1 MPAMSIR
8 RVHHPFRALRH
19 WNYRLYFFGQL
30 ISLSGT
36 WMQTIAQNWLVYR
49 LTGSPVSLGVMNGL
63 SVLPLLPMALFGGSL
78 ADRFPRR
85 WLIVITQSL
94 MMGQAFL
101 LAWLTWSGRIQVWH
115 VWAMAML
122 LAAFQMLDVPARQAF
137 VVEMVGEEDLGNAI
151 ALNSSLFNFARI
163 IGPSLAG
170 LVVATLGEAMAFF
183 LNGLSFLAVIIGLL
197 AMRLPS
203 SAARRRLSGASMDPL
218 AGLVRIR
225 SDAIL
230 LGLVSMV
237 GVSAFLSMP
246 YTTLLPVFA
255 RTSLWNSA
263 APVVET
269 LCRVA
274 EGSRLGG
281 ALLSC
286 VQPEAVAYGLMMG
299 AVGVG
304 AVTGALLAATYGD
317 AGGRGRMLTWGNMG
331 FPVALLG
338 FSLSRS
344 FFIALIFLVL
354 TGIAFVW
361 QNALANTL
369 IQTHVEDSVRGRV
382 MGVYTLS
389 FQLMMR
395 LGGLQAG
402 LMAGWLGAP
411 ATVALGAIAS
421 LSYML
426 WAHQRYPEIRRL
438 P

>member
-1 MPAMSIR
+1 MSTR
-8 RVHHPFRALRH
+8 RAHHPFRALRH
-19 WNYRLYFFGQL
+19 WNYRLYFIGQL

-49 LTGSPVSLGVMNGL
+49 LSGSPVSLGIMNGL
-63 SVLPLLPMALFGGSL
+63 SVLPLLPLALFGGSL

-85 WLIVITQSL
+85 WLIVSTQSL

-101 LAWLTWSGRIQVWH
+101 LAWLTWSGWIQVWH
-115 VWAMAML
+115 VWVMAML

-183 LNGLSFLAVIIGLL
+183 LNGLSFLAVIAGLL
-197 AMRLPS
+197 AMQMPA
-203 SAARRRLSGASMDPL
+203 SAARRRLPGAAGDPL
-218 AGLVRIR
+218 AGLARIR

-230 LGLVSMV
+230 QGLVSMV

-246 YTTLLPVFA
+246 YTVLLPVFA
-255 RTSLWNSA
+255 QTSLRDSA
-263 APVVET
+263 APVVEA
-269 LCRVA
+269 LCRA
-274 EGSRLGG
+274 TESRLG
-281 ALLSC
+281 AFLSC

-304 AVTGALLAATYGD
+304 AVAGALLAAAYGD
-317 AGGRGRMLTWGNMG
+317 AGQRGRMLTWGNLG
-331 FPVALLG
+331 FPMALLG

-344 FFIALIFLVL
+344 FFIALVFLVL

-389 FQLMMR
+389 FQAMMR

-402 LMAGWLGAP
+402 WMASRLGAP

-421 LSYML
+421 LIYMI

>member
-1 MPAMSIR
+1 MMTHRAR
-8 RVHHPFRALRH
+8 HPFRALRH
-19 WNYRLYFFGQL
+19 WNYRLYFIGQL

-49 LTGSPVSLGVMNGL
+49 LTGSPVGLGVMNGL
-63 SVLPLLPMALFGGSL
+63 SVLPLLPLALFGGSL

-85 WLIVITQSL
+85 WLIVTTQSL

-101 LAWLTWSGRIQVWH
+101 LAWLIWSGHIQVWH
-115 VWAMAML
+115 VWVMAML

-183 LNGLSFLAVIIGLL
+183 LNGLSFLAVIGGLV

-203 SAARRRLSGASMDPL
+203 SSSRQRQLGTSVDPW
-218 AGLVRIR
+218 AGLARIR

-230 LGLVSMV
+230 QGLVSMV
-237 GVSAFLSMP
+237 AVSAFLSMP

-255 RTSLWNSA
+255 RTSLRDSA
-263 APVVET
+263 APVVEA
-269 LCRVA
+269 LCRMTA
-274 EGSRLGG
+274 EGRLGG
-281 ALLSC
+281 VLLSC
-286 VQPEAVAYGLMMG
+286 QQPEAVAYGLMMG

-317 AGGRGRMLTWGNMG
+317 TGRRGWMLTWGNLG
-331 FPVALLG
+331 FPIALLG
-338 FSLSRS
+338 FSMSRS
-344 FFIALIFLVL
+344 FFLALGFLVL

-369 IQTHVEDSVRGRV
+369 IQVHVEDSVRGRV

-389 FQLMMR
+389 FQAMMR

-402 LMAGWLGAP
+402 LMAGALGAP
-411 ATVALGAIAS
+411 ATVALGALVS
-421 LSYML
+421 LGYML
-426 WAHQRYPEIRRL
+426 WAHRRYPEIRQL
-438 P
+438 A

>member
-1 MPAMSIR
+1 MQPHRA
-8 RVHHPFRALRH
+8 HHPFRALRH
-19 WNYRLYFFGQL
+19 WNYRLYFIGQL

-63 SVLPLLPMALFGGSL
+63 SLLPLLPLALFGGSL

-85 WLIVITQSL
+85 WLVMITQSL

-101 LAWLTWSGRIQVWH
+101 LAWLTWSGYIQVWH

-122 LAAFQMLDVPARQAF
+122 LAAFQMLDMPARQAF

-151 ALNSSLFNFARI
+151 ALNSSLFNFARVL
-163 IGPSLAG
+163 GPSLAG

-183 LNGLSFLAVIIGLL
+183 LNGLSFLAVIAGLL
-197 AMRLPS
+197 AMRLPPS
-203 SAARRRLSGASMDPL
+203 TARRVAPRASADPF
-218 AGLVRIR
+218 AGLGRIR
-225 SDAIL
+225 SDATL
-230 LGLVSMV
+230 WGLVSMV

-255 RTSLWNSA
+255 RTSLWTSA
-263 APVVET
+263 APVVSAV
-269 LCRVA
+269 CQRA
-274 EGSRLGG
+274 ASSRLG
-281 ALLSC
+281 AAWLSC
-286 VQPEAVAYGLMMG
+286 QQPEVVAYGFMMG

-304 AVTGALLAATYGD
+304 AVIGALLAAAYEG
-317 AGGRGRMLTWGNMG
+317 AGQRGRMLTWGNLG
-331 FPVALLG
+331 FPIALIG

-344 FFIALIFLVL
+344 FLLALAFLVL
-354 TGIAFVW
+354 TGVAFVW
-361 QNALANTL
+361 QNALVNTL
-369 IQTHVEDSVRGRV
+369 IQLRVEDSVRGRV

-389 FQLMMR
+389 FQAMMR

-402 LMAGWLGAP
+402 LMAAALGAP
-411 ATVALGAIAS
+411 ATVALGALLS
-421 LSYML
+421 LGYML
-426 WAHQRYPEIRRL
+426 WAHRRYPEIHRL

>member
-1 MPAMSIR
+1 MSIR

-203 SAARRRLSGASMDPL
+203 SAARRRRPGASMDPL

-338 FSLSRS
+338 FSLSRP

-369 IQTHVEDSVRGRV
+369 IQTHVENSVRGRV

-389 FQLMMR
+389 FQMMMR

-402 LMAGWLGAP
+402 LMAGGLGAP

>member
-1 MPAMSIR
+1 MTMHRAR
-8 RVHHPFRALRH
+8 HPFRALRH
-19 WNYRLYFFGQL
+19 WNYRLYFLGQL

-49 LTGSPVSLGVMNGL
+49 LTGSPVGLGVMNGL
-63 SVLPLLPMALFGGSL
+63 SVLPLLPLALFGGSL

-85 WLIVITQSL
+85 WLIVVTQSL

-101 LAWLTWSGRIQVWH
+101 LAWLTWSGHIQVWH
-115 VWAMAML
+115 VWVMAML
-122 LAAFQMLDVPARQAF
+122 LAAFQMLDMPARQAF

-183 LNGLSFLAVIIGLL
+183 LNGLSFLAVIAGLL
-197 AMRLPS
+197 AMRLPP
-203 SAARRRLSGASMDPL
+203 AADRRRQSGVGADPL

-230 LGLVSMV
+230 QGLVSMV
-237 GVSAFLSMP
+237 AVSAFLSMP

-255 RTSLWNSA
+255 RTSLWDSA
-263 APVVET
+263 APAVAA
-269 LCRVA
+269 LCRAIA
-274 EGSRLGG
+274 EGRLGG
-281 ALLSC
+281 VFLSC
-286 VQPEAVAYGLMMG
+286 AQPEAVAYGLMMG
-299 AVGVG
+299 AVGLG
-304 AVTGALLAATYGD
+304 AVAGALLAAAYGD
-317 AGGRGRMLTWGNMG
+317 AGGRGRMLTWGNLG
-331 FPVALLG
+331 FPLALLG
-338 FSLSRS
+338 FSLSHS
-344 FFIALIFLVL
+344 FPMALIFLVL
-354 TGIAFVW
+354 SGVAFVW

-369 IQTHVEDSVRGRV
+369 IQAHVEDAVRGRV

-389 FQLMMR
+389 FQAMMR

-402 LMAGWLGAP
+402 LMAGVLGAP
-411 ATVALGAIAS
+411 ATVALGAAAS
-421 LSYML
+421 LGYML
-426 WAHQRYPEIRRL
+426 WAHTHYPEIRRL

>member
-1 MPAMSIR
+1 MSIR

-19 WNYRLYFFGQL
+19 SNYRLYFFGQL

-203 SAARRRLSGASMDPL
+203 SSARRRLSGASMDPL

>member
-1 MPAMSIR
+1 MSAHR
-8 RVHHPFRALRH
+8 ARHPFRALRH
-19 WNYRLYFFGQL
+19 WNYQLYFVGQL

-49 LTGSPVSLGVMNGL
+49 LTGSPASLGILNGL
-63 SVLPLLPMALFGGSL
+63 SVLPLLPVALFGGSL

-101 LAWLTWSGRIQVWH
+101 LAWLTWSGHVQVWH
-115 VWAMAML
+115 IWVMAML

-183 LNGLSFLAVIIGLL
+183 LNGLSFLAVIGGLL
-197 AMRLPS
+197 AMRLPP
-203 SAARRRLSGASMDPL
+203 SADRRRGSGGRIDPL
-218 AGLVRIR
+218 AGLARVR

-230 LGLVSMV
+230 RGLVSMV

-255 RTSLWNSA
+255 RTSLWESA
-263 APVVET
+263 APVVGA
-269 LCRVA
+269 LCERMA
-274 EGSRLGG
+274 GSRLGG

-286 VQPEAVAYGLMMG
+286 QQPEAVAYGLMMG
-299 AVGVG
+299 AVGIG
-304 AVTGALLAATYGD
+304 AVAGALLAAAYGD
-317 AGGRGRMLTWGNMG
+317 AGKRGRMLTWGNLG

-338 FSLSRS
+338 FALSRS
-344 FFIALIFLVL
+344 FPVALLFLIL

-369 IQTHVEDSVRGRV
+369 IQLHVEDAVRGRV
-382 MGVYTLS
+382 MGVYTLT
-389 FQLMMR
+389 FQTMMR

-402 LMAGWLGAP
+402 LMASGLGAP
-411 ATVALGAIAS
+411 ATVALGAVVS
-421 LSYML
+421 LGYML
-426 WAHQRYPEIRRL
+426 WAHRRYSEIRRL

>member
-1 MPAMSIR
+1 MMSHR
-8 RVHHPFRALRH
+8 ARHPFRALRH
-19 WNYRLYFFGQL
+19 WNYRLYFIGQL

-49 LTGSPVSLGVMNGL
+49 LTGSPVGLGVMNGL

-85 WLIVITQSL
+85 WLIVLTQSL

-101 LAWLTWSGRIQVWH
+101 LAWLTWSGHIQVWH
-115 VWAMAML
+115 VWVMAVL

-183 LNGLSFLAVIIGLL
+183 LNGLSFLAVIGGLA

-203 SAARRRLSGASMDPL
+203 SSPRQRRSGASVDPW
-218 AGLVRIR
+218 AGLARIR

-230 LGLVSMV
+230 QGLVSMV
-237 GVSAFLSMP
+237 AVSAFLSMP

-255 RTSLWNSA
+255 RTSLRDSA

-269 LCRVA
+269 LCRMTA
-274 EGSRLGG
+274 EGHLGG
-281 ALLSC
+281 VLLSC
-286 VQPEAVAYGLMMG
+286 QQPEAVAYGLMMG

-304 AVTGALLAATYGD
+304 AVAGALLAAAYGD
-317 AGGRGRMLTWGNMG
+317 AGRRGRMLTWGNLG
-331 FPVALLG
+331 FPIALLG

-344 FFIALIFLVL
+344 FFLALVFLIL

-369 IQTHVEDSVRGRV
+369 IQVHVEDSVRGRV

-389 FQLMMR
+389 FQAMMR

-402 LMAGWLGAP
+402 MMAGALGAP
-411 ATVALGAIAS
+411 ATVALGALVS
-421 LSYML
+421 LGYML
-426 WAHQRYPEIRRL
+426 WAHRRYPEIRQL
-438 P
+438 A

>member
-1 MPAMSIR
+1 MSIR

>member
-1 MPAMSIR
+1 MSTHR
-8 RVHHPFRALRH
+8 AHHPFRALRH
-19 WNYRLYFFGQL
+19 WNYRLYFIGQL

-49 LTGSPVSLGVMNGL
+49 LSGSPVSLGVMNGL
-63 SVLPLLPMALFGGSL
+63 SVLPLLPLALFGGSL

-101 LAWLTWSGRIQVWH
+101 LAWLTWSGWIQVWH
-115 VWAMAML
+115 VWVMAML

-183 LNGLSFLAVIIGLL
+183 LNGLSFLAVIAGLL
-197 AMRLPS
+197 AMRLPAS
-203 SAARRRLSGASMDPL
+203 TARRRLSGASGDPL
-218 AGLVRIR
+218 AGLARIR
-225 SDAIL
+225 SDVIL
-230 LGLVSMV
+230 QGLVSMV

-255 RTSLWNSA
+255 RTSLRDSA
-263 APVVET
+263 APVVGA
-269 LCRVA
+269 LCRAAA
-274 EGSRLGG
+274 ESRLGG

-304 AVTGALLAATYGD
+304 AVAGALLAAAYGD
-317 AGGRGRMLTWGNMG
+317 AGQRGRMLTWGNLG
-331 FPVALLG
+331 FPMALLG

-344 FFIALIFLVL
+344 FFIALGFLVL

-389 FQLMMR
+389 FQAMMR

-402 LMAGWLGAP
+402 LMAGRLGAP
-411 ATVALGAIAS
+411 ATVALGAVVS
-421 LSYML
+421 LSYMI
-426 WAHQRYPEIRRL
+426 WAHQRYPGIRRL